1 MDNKFVNILNRLL
14 DWFKLVL
21 VRFKNAGFG
30 LFFIKNVFIIP
41 DFFKDK
47 DASIFSKVKVGL
59 TFFVTLL
66 YFMSSIDLIPEIL
79 LGGFGFIDDIFVLM
93 WSIGLV
99 NEEIN
104 NYKIEFENSPKSK
117 IIEDVNWKI
126 HDDE

>member
-47 DASIFSKVKVGL
+47 DASIFSKVKVVL

-79 LGGFGFIDDIFVLM
+79 LGGFGFIDDIFALM
-93 WSIGLV
+93 WSIGLI

>member
-47 DASIFSKVKVGL
+47 DASIFSKIKVVL

-117 IIEDVNWKI
+117 IIENVNWKI